1 MIEILQETK
10 TSVVCV
16 KPVGIAAQGMDAQAL
31 PQLLAAQLGCEV
43 YPVHRLDQA
52 VGGVMVYAKTAKE
65 AARLTQSMGEGGMQ
79 KTYLAV
85 LTGCPEKTSGTLED
99 LLFHDRVKNKTYVV
113 RRPRGG
119 VKKAVLSYEI
129 LAEAEGLSLAR
140 VRLQTGRTH
149 QIRVHMQYTR
159 HPIVGDPVYNAHG
172 PRDARAQLGLRR
184 QFLHSYSIAFE
195 HPTTGEPMAF
205 ADNLPQDLQEALD
218 ALAERSLG
226 KTDAGREVAELM
238 AASPVPSVEGEVPDE

>member
-16 KPVGIAAQGMDAQAL
+16 KPVGIAAQGTDPQAL

-85 LTGCPEKTSGTLED
+85 LTGCPEETSGTLED

-149 QIRVHMQYTR
+149 QIRVQFASR
-159 HPIVGDPVYNAHG
+159 GCPLAGDGKYGGRGSAPLLWSYRLSFPD
-172 PRDARAQLGLRR
+172 PRDGRMQT
-184 QFLHSYSIAFE
+184 FE
-195 HPTTGEPMAF
+195 KSPENP
-205 ADNLPQDLQEALD
+205 PWEALF
-218 ALAERSLG
+218 AE
-226 KTDAGREVAELM
+226 KQQ
-238 AASPVPSVEGEVPDE
+238 

>member
-43 YPVHRLDQA
+43 YPIHRLDQT

-85 LTGCPEKTSGTLED
+85 LTGCPEETSGTLED
-99 LLFHDRVKNKTYVV
+99 LLFHDRTKNKTYVV
-113 RRPRGG
+113 SRQRKG
-119 VKKAVLSYEI
+119 VKEAKLAYRVLDVQN
-129 LAEAEGLSLAR
+129 GLCL
-140 VRLQTGRTH
+140 VRIRLYTGRTH
-149 QIRVHMQYTR
+149 QIRVQFASRGM
-159 HPIVGDPVYNAHG
+159 PLVGD
-172 PRDARAQLGLRR
+172 
-184 QFLHSYSIAFE
+184 
-195 HPTTGEPMAF
+195 
-205 ADNLPQDLQEALD
+205 
-218 ALAERSLG
+218 G
-226 KTDAGREVAELM
+226 KYGSRKN
-238 AASPVPSVEGEVPDE
+238 AASPALWSYALTLPMGGAIARIRALPEAAGVWAPFEQALRMLT

>member
-16 KPVGIAAQGMDAQAL
+16 KPVGIAAQGTDPQAL

-85 LTGCPEKTSGTLED
+85 LTGCPEETSGTLED

-149 QIRVHMQYTR
+149 QIRVQFASR
-159 HPIVGDPVYNAHG
+159 GCALVGD
-172 PRDARAQLGLRR
+172 ARYGQGGRQLALW
-184 QFLHSYSIAFE
+184 SYQVAFD
-195 HPTTGEPMAF
+195 HPTQKTRLCFTQPPPPSLL
-205 ADNLPQDLQEALD
+205 LP
-218 ALAERSLG
+218 
-226 KTDAGREVAELM
+226 
-238 AASPVPSVEGEVPDE
+238 

>member
-43 YPVHRLDQA
+43 YPVHRLDQT

-85 LTGCPEKTSGTLED
+85 LTGCPEETSGTLED

-149 QIRVHMQYTR
+149 QIRVQFASRGFPLLGDGKYGKLDKQYDR
-159 HPIVGDPVYNAHG
+159 KIQALY
-172 PRDARAQLGLRR
+172 
-184 QFLHSYSIAFE
+184 SYKLTFCF
-195 HPTTGEPMAF
+195 TTDSGS
-205 ADNLPQDLQEALD
+205 
-218 ALAERSLG
+218 LAYLNG
-226 KTDAGREVAELM
+226 KTFQVA
-238 AASPVPSVEGEVPDE
+238 SVSFVSEYFT